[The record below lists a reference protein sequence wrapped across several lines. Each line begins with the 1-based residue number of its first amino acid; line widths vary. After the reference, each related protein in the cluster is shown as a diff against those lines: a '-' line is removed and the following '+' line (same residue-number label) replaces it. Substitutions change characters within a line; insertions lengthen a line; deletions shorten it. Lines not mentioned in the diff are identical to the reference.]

1 MKKLDNNPR
10 KRFAL
15 VLFFIVLVVILL
27 YGLFQAR
34 NLILG
39 PVIVV
44 KTPLNGTTTTEKV
57 LKIEG
62 NARNIA
68 FIRLNGRQIFVD
80 DLGAF
85 REELILSS
93 GYNIIT
99 LNATDKFGR
108 STKKVLEIILETE
121 NETELNI
128 EPAIETTNSTTTN
141 QQ

>member
-1 MKKLDNNPR
+1 
-10 KRFAL
+10 L

>member
-1 MKKLDNNPR
+1 M
-10 KRFAL
+10 